1 MATLTHVKKE
11 SECHVMSCSM
21 PLPQHVPLLP
31 RPAHGIVVET
41 YNFIYKADERDMLHY
56 VTQSPLSVGVNAVS
70 WQDYVGRGTGQAGQM
85 VDDVYMVG
93 GADGVYMVGGADGGW
108 WAGQMV
114 DGGQGRWCRYG
125 GRGRWWM
132 VGGADG
138 RLCWL
143 CRRNHPA
150 PLLPPGTGPRSSCC
164 WIQPHW

>member
-1 MATLTHVKKE
+1 
-11 SECHVMSCSM
+11 MSCGM
-21 PLPQHVPLLP
+21 PLPQHVPVLP

-41 YNFIYKADERDMLHY
+41 YNFIHKGPEGDMLGY

-85 VDDVYMVG
+85 VGGADGVYMVG
-93 GADGVYMVGGADGGW
+93 GADGVYMVGGADG
-108 WAGQMV
+108 V
-114 DGGQGRWCRYG
+114 Y
-125 GRGRWWM
+125 M

-150 PLLPPGTGPRSSCC
+150 PLLPPGTGPRGSRR
-164 WIQPHW
+164 WIRPHG